1 MATPYIT
8 LDELADFG
16 APPAALRGIDE
27 TVKLKAILAASSE
40 ADSYLQARYGT
51 PLTLVPDVLKKHIA
65 RLASADLLDRRGRSP
80 DGDDKLISDYRNDA
94 IRYFQ
99 SVAKGLATLGPVE
112 TAPAHTTAPDVDSEC
127 DRGWSRERV

>member
-1 MATPYIT
+1 MATAYIT
-8 LDELADFG
+8 LDELADLG

-27 TVKLKAILAASSE
+27 AVKQKAILAASSE

-51 PLTLVPDVLKKHIA
+51 PLTLVPEALKKHIA

-94 IRYFQ
+94 IRYFN
-99 SVAKGLATLGPVE
+99 SIAKGLATLGPTE
-112 TAPAHTTAPDVDSEC
+112 TSPSHTTAPDVESEC
-127 DRGWSRERV
+127 ERGWSRDRV